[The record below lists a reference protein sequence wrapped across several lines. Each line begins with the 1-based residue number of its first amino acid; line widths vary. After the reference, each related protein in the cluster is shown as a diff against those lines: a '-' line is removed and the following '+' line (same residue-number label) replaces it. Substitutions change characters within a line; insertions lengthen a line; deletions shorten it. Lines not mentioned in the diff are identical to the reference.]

1 MKFGSREIC
10 DVVLRAKATQKLGSR
25 TFYKNEPVLYFDTLR
40 TSTMEGA
47 ATTVYAQGGRGH
59 GRLIAWEGEKTLTFT
74 MEDALL
80 SPEGLSI
87 LTGANLI
94 DAGDSTPI
102 YVHTTAQVEVGASN
116 KIVIDDIVCWNGAAT
131 NSVEAAPE
139 GVTAADYKHDS
150 ADIFYF
156 VLDENGE
163 FNSEP
168 NVPSAVEYAKVT
180 LEDTSTKN
188 VTNITLCGTVEKGK
202 IVFVDY
208 YVKKIKGAQQIEITQ
223 DKFAGYYYLEASTL
237 FRKEANGVDMPAEF
251 VIPKGKIQSNF
262 SFAMASSG
270 DPSVFT
276 WTMDAFPDYTKFDK
290 TRKVLAVIQI
300 IDEESVEDNKSRE
313 CLGE

>member
-1 MKFGSREIC
+1 
-10 DVVLRAKATQKLGSR
+10 
-25 TFYKNEPVLYFDTLR
+25 
-40 TSTMEGA
+40 
-47 ATTVYAQGGRGH
+47 
-59 GRLIAWEGEKTLTFT
+59 

-94 DAGDSTPI
+94 DATASTPV
-102 YVHTTAQVEVGASN
+102 YVHTTAQVEVGDAN

-131 NSVEAAPE
+131 NSVEAAPD
-139 GVTAADYKHDS
+139 GVTPEDYKHDS

-163 FNSEP
+163 FNGEP
-168 NVPSAVEYAKVT
+168 NIPSKVEYAK
-180 LEDTSTKN
+180 DKSTKN

-208 YVKKIKGAQQIEITQ
+208 YIKKSEGAQQIEITQ
-223 DKFAGYYYLEASTL
+223 DKLAGYYYLEASTL
-237 FRKEANGVDMPAEF
+237 FRKESNGVDMPAEF
-251 VIPKGKIQSNF
+251 IIPKGKIQSNF

-290 TRKVLAVIQI
+290 TKKVLAAIQI
-300 IDEESVEDNKSRE
+300 IDEESTEDNKNRE